1 MTDNKDR
8 AIEINKRIG
17 SAIKQLRLIRG
28 MTQEHL
34 ATILGVS
41 FQQLQKYERGKNRVS
56 AARLVLIAEAFNI
69 PVQTFFE
76 YECDSKPDENDRL
89 LLEVAKY
96 LRQIKNPLHLAAIHT
111 LIKSMA
117 TESAG
122 MTKKEEK
129 NLLAE

>member
-1 MTDNKDR
+1 
-8 AIEINKRIG
+8 
-17 SAIKQLRLIRG
+17 

-69 PVQTFFE
+69 PVQNFFE
-76 YECDSKPDENDRL
+76 YECDSEPDEKDRL
-89 LLEVAKY
+89 RLEIAKY
-96 LRQIKNPLHLAAIHT
+96 LRQIKTPHHLGAIHK

-117 TESAG
+117 G
-122 MTKKEEK
+122 IQ
-129 NLLAE
+129 L